1 MHLPLVARPRRKL
14 RDSPQV
20 SAAESPDS
28 NGNGLVIKT
37 RNSPLQFKLGLPNE
51 PKPRSRLAD
60 SESEEEEPEETAEA
74 KTSKNKRAE
83 QTKKSAKKKRK
94 LNS

>member
-1 MHLPLVARPRRKL
+1 MLLVAKPRRKL

-20 SAAESPDS
+20 VAAESPDT
-28 NGNGLVIKT
+28 NGNGLIIKT
-37 RNSPLQFKLGLPNE
+37 RNSPLQFKLGLPSE

-60 SESEEEEPEETAEA
+60 SESEEEEPEQSEEA

-83 QTKKSAKKKRK
+83 RTKKSANKKRK